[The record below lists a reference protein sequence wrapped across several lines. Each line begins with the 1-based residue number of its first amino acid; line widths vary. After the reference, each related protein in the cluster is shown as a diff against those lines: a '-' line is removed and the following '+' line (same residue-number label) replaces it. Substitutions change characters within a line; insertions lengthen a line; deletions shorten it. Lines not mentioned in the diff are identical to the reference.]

1 MCLVGNA
8 LLMSFLLYMLSVCE
22 PTPGGYKLRKPIEHT
37 FIDWRIM
44 KEIG

>member
-1 MCLVGNA
+1 MHCRRLFFIHVV
-8 LLMSFLLYMLSVCE
+8 SE

-44 KEIG
+44 KKVV